1 MITLAHGDY
10 SFNYRIVG
18 VALHDGHVLL
28 HHGESEDFWTLPGGR
43 AELGE
48 LAEET
53 LRREMREELGVEVEV
68 ERLLWVVENFF
79 TYLGRSWHELAF
91 YFAMTLPHDSPLYR
105 RDEPFFGQEEFPAP
119 TSGMTLIFQWHPVE
133 GLDSVNLLPSF
144 LRTGLMS
151 PPKHTV
157 HIVHTDA

>member
-28 HHGESEDFWTLPGGR
+28 HRGESEDFWTLPGGR

-48 LAEET
+48 PAEET

-79 TYLGRSWHELAF
+79 SYQGRSWHELAVDNI
-91 YFAMTLPHDSPLYR
+91 HNR
-105 RDEPFFGQEEFPAP
+105 
-119 TSGMTLIFQWHPVE
+119 I
-133 GLDSVNLLPSF
+133 
-144 LRTGLMS
+144 
-151 PPKHTV
+151 
-157 HIVHTDA
+157 